1 MISSPR
7 FLGLDTVMIDFVV
20 KVAALPE
27 RGMDE
32 LATDR
37 LVTAGGGFNAMSAAA
52 RQGMAVT
59 YLGQLGHGP
68 FATLARTTLE
78 QEGIEIPVGPSED
91 VDLGICFV
99 FVDDG
104 GERTFVTS
112 PGAEGRIRASELDN
126 VEIREN
132 DVLFMSGYDF
142 VYGELCE
149 QVLTW
154 LRTIPATLSVAFDP
168 GPRVGDIET
177 TVLEE
182 VLARTDWLLCNEH
195 EARVLTDV
203 ADEVVAAQLL
213 LARTRGGGVVVRRGA
228 QGCLAVTDADGL
240 LTVDAFETEVVD
252 TNGAGD
258 VHNGVFLAELANGT
272 ATVEA
277 LQRANIAA
285 SIAISQLGPAT
296 CPPRDVV
303 SAKLST
309 LK

>member
-112 PGAEGRIRASELDN
+112 PGAEGRIRASELDT
-126 VEIREN
+126 VEIRES

-177 TVLEE
+177 TVPIGCCVTSAKREFSRTSLTKSSRLSCFS
-182 VLARTDWLLCNEH
+182 LAL
-195 EARVLTDV
+195 
-203 ADEVVAAQLL
+203 
-213 LARTRGGGVVVRRGA
+213 GVVVSS
-228 QGCLAVTDADGL
+228 CD
-240 LTVDAFETEVVD
+240 
-252 TNGAGD
+252 
-258 VHNGVFLAELANGT
+258 
-272 ATVEA
+272 EA
-277 LQRANIAA
+277 RK
-285 SIAISQLGPAT
+285 
-296 CPPRDVV
+296 VV
-303 SAKLST
+303 SR
-309 LK
+309 